1 MKESV
6 KLNYIP
12 KDVELNGLMFA
23 QTDYKDGEQSV
34 GNANGAACAIGRI
47 HTGNEI
53 KVYFEIDPGQI
64 EARKK
69 DSSKTYPV
77 VGGGSDKPKLAV
89 LEQLTKVEGSENEYV
104 AKWRSVLQA
113 KKRDLMPL
121 WGIGRLEADF
131 GKKSYWSDE
140 VNEFLLQLKELK
152 SEMGGSENPME
163 LESKK
168 EQLEKELLNA
178 HKSPRISAVYALHH
192 EMICNVEPT
201 KEALNKVLYGILE
214 KYSVDGLKAGAILRV
229 RQGDKILASLS
240 AEIRRSVNFS
250 GKAVDKVLPL
260 EGVEETID
268 KFYKYSGG
276 EYILSTASK
285 DDSMEIDVIPE
296 VIVNG
301 GPLTNS
307 KYKKDYIE
315 YRKLMSTYYD
325 HHDVTKGT
333 ARFMA
338 VRLNENSERD
348 EDDEKEG
355 NYMLTAAHAI
365 SANMGHF
372 LEMDSDY
379 KTIYEIDYTN
389 VKFDLVEKNDGKRFL
404 AFGKGIKKVKKDD

>member
-23 QTDYKDGEQSV
+23 QTDFAEGEQSV
-34 GNANGAACAIGRI
+34 GKIDGAACAIGRA

-69 DSSKTYPV
+69 DTSKTYPV
-77 VGGGSDKPKLAV
+77 VGGGSDKPKIAL
-89 LEQLTKVEGSENEYV
+89 LEQLTKIEGSENEYI

-113 KKRDLMPL
+113 KKKDLMPL

-131 GKKSYWSDE
+131 GKRSQWSDE
-140 VNEFLLQLKELK
+140 IKELLLQLNELE
-152 SEMGGSENPME
+152 SEMEGAENPME
-163 LESKK
+163 LDSKK
-168 EQLEKELLNA
+168 EQLEKELLDA
-178 HKSPRISAVYALHH
+178 HKSPRVSAVYALHH
-192 EMICNVEPT
+192 EMITNVEPT
-201 KEALNKVLYGILE
+201 KEALNEVLYDILE
-214 KYSVDGLKAGAILRV
+214 KYSVDGLKAGAIVRV
-229 RQGDKILASLS
+229 RQGNKILASLS
-240 AEIRRSVNFS
+240 AELRRAVDFS
-250 GKAVDKVLPL
+250 GQAVDRVLPL
-260 EGVEETID
+260 EDVAVSVD

-276 EYILSTASK
+276 EYILSTVAK

-296 VIVNG
+296 VIVSG

-307 KYKKDYIE
+307 KYKKDYNE

-333 ARFMA
+333 SRFMA
-338 VRLNENSERD
+338 VRLHENGERD

-372 LEMDSDY
+372 LEMDEGY

-389 VKFDLVEKNDGKRFL
+389 VKFDLVERNDGKRFL
-404 AFGKGIKKVKKDD
+404 AFGKGIKPVKKDD